1 MFIEVNNLTKR
12 YGSLPVLKGLSF
24 SIDQGESVA
33 IMGASGAGK
42 TTLLHILGLLDSAD
56 EGSVVINGTSLFQLS
71 AHERDHFRNK
81 RIGFVFQSHELLPEF
96 TAVENAALP
105 AMIGGMR
112 RDEAIN
118 KASQLLASL
127 NLSERLHHKPSALS
141 GGEKQRVAIA
151 RALINEPDI
160 LLADEPSGSLDSK
173 NKIELHNLL
182 TKIRLERNQTML
194 IATHDA
200 ELAATCMRTL
210 IISDGQIVDR
220 THGTETQ
227 TKGAL

>member
-1 MFIEVNNLTKR
+1 MFLEVNNLTKH
-12 YGSLPVLKGLSF
+12 YGALPVLKGLSF
-24 SIDQGESVA
+24 SIDEGESVA

-56 EGSVVINGTSLFQLS
+56 GGSVVIKGTSLFELS
-71 AHERDHFRNK
+71 GRKKDLFRNK
-81 RIGFVFQSHELLPEF
+81 RIGFIFQSHELLPEF
-96 TAVENAALP
+96 TAEENAALP
-105 AMIGGMR
+105 AMIAGMKKE
-112 RDEAIN
+112 EALN
-118 KASQLLASL
+118 KAQHLLASL
-127 NLSERLHHKPSALS
+127 NLSERLHHKPAALS

-151 RALINEPDI
+151 RALINDPDI

-182 TKIRLERNQTML
+182 TKIRQERHQTML

-210 IISDGQIVDR
+210 IISDGQIVNS

-227 TKGAL
+227 TEGAI